1 MNGTDLLNTKLSYYG
16 NVKYNI
22 SKWDITLKAWLTKYS
37 LRNKPNID
45 KIRELYDTN
54 KSEAKK
60 LKAELLPCVTITGH
74 FPS

>member
-37 LRNKPNID
+37 LKNKPNI
-45 KIRELYDTN
+45 R
-54 KSEAKK
+54 
-60 LKAELLPCVTITGH
+60 PCMS
-74 FPS
+74 P

>member
-37 LRNKPNID
+37 LKNK
-45 KIRELYDTN
+45 KIN
-54 KSEAKK
+54 
-60 LKAELLPCVTITGH
+60 LPYKD
-74 FPS
+74 